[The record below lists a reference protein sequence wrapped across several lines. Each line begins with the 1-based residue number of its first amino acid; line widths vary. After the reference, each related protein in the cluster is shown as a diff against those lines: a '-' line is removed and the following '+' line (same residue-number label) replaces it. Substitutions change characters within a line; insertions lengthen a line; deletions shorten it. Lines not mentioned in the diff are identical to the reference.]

1 MNIRCIPILQ
11 STTILVRRSFH
22 YTATRRFA
30 MAEGGVTTQE
40 LEEALKTRL
49 SATHA
54 EINDISGSKPYL
66 RELIVRGMWSIV

>member
-1 MNIRCIPILQ
+1 
-11 STTILVRRSFH
+11 
-22 YTATRRFA
+22 